1 MDQPS
6 VSNSDAKEAKEED
19 DMNLI
24 IKNNPDSF
32 LHIFNYSQNTEVKE
46 YSTIETTGD
55 KVSLCLR
62 APDAEVFAR
71 LNHEIDQ
78 IERMRVGF
86 CLSER
91 SGREPQDLLRR
102 PRRAGTLR
110 LRFGLETG
118 GPERHDEPQDPDF
131 DKEDQELRG
140 RHEDR
145 R

>member
-1 MDQPS
+1 MERS
-6 VSNSDAKEAKEED
+6 MTNSENKDEKEED

-46 YSTIETTGD
+46 YSTIETGGE

-62 APDAEVFAR
+62 APDAEIFAR

-78 IERMRVGF
+78 IERMRVDF

-91 SGREPQDLLRR
+91 SG
-102 PRRAGTLR
+102 
-110 LRFGLETG
+110 
-118 GPERHDEPQDPDF
+118 
-131 DKEDQELRG
+131 
-140 RHEDR
+140 
-145 R
+145 